1 MGNNS
6 FGCLIGVLAI
16 PFLGFVAILTFMAAK
31 KVKAEKQEKEEKEKE
46 IKRQQECKR
55 NCITCSFKAEGYT
68 ICDTCIERSRI
79 LSEELRSDKSLNYEK
94 IISKRKHYMQ
104 ETINSFSKF
113 YINDNFIHVIS
124 CDNILGEKYKN
135 NSLDNSIEFFKDIN
149 GELDRK
155 EIIKKYDLGSYS
167 HEKVK
172 EFKCLDGHVVKSK
185 AEREIDNFFFSNGIN
200 HVYETKYVHPVTKK
214 MAAPDFFI
222 PEKNLYI
229 EYFGLKDPDYL
240 RNKEEKIEMYSSD
253 HSINFEYFTGD
264 DDNDIYEKLLR
275 LCAKYSITTK

>member
-1 MGNNS
+1 MENE
-6 FGCLIGVLAI
+6 GCGCCLLFTLTL
-16 PFLGFVAILTFMAAK
+16 PFLALMALLLYLDNKSEK
-31 KVKAEKQEKEEKEKE
+31 KKEQEEEQEKRKKH
-46 IKRQQECKR
+46 
-55 NCITCSFKAEGYT
+55 CITCSFNSKGDT
-68 ICDTCIERSRI
+68 ICDDCLERSEI
-79 LSEELRSDKSLNYEK
+79 LSNEIRSDKYLNYEK
-94 IISKRKHYMQ
+94 LISKRRHYMN
-104 ETINSFSKF
+104 EALNSSAPFSKT
-113 YINDNFIHVIS
+113 DNFIHVIS
-124 CDNILGEKYKN
+124 YDNILEEKYKN

-167 HEKVK
+167 PEKVK

-185 AEREIDNFFFSNGIN
+185 TEREIDNFFFSNGIN

-229 EYFGLKDPDYL
+229 EYFGLTDPDYL

-275 LCAKYSITTK
+275 LCAKYSINTK